1 MSLSFFDTNVL
12 VYSDDNG
19 APEKREQALRLIA
32 NGMQHKNAAISLQ
45 ILQEYFVTVTRK
57 LGVTPQIAQ
66 RKVENFVQ
74 SLVLVRVTERE
85 VISAIELHRLDGI
98 SFWDALVVSAARLVD
113 ARTLYSEDL
122 HPGRKWG
129 GLSVVN
135 PFSS

>member
-12 VYSDDNG
+12 VYSDDTA

-32 NGMQHKNAAISLQ
+32 HGIQHKNAAISLQ

-57 LGVTPQIAQ
+57 LGVDTRIAQ
-66 RKVENFVQ
+66 RKVENFIQ
-74 SLVLVRVTERE
+74 SLIVIRITERE
-85 VISAIELHRLDGI
+85 VISAIELHRLDHI
-98 SFWDALVVSAARLVD
+98 SFWDALVVSAARLAD

-122 HPGRKWG
+122 HSGKKWG

-135 PFSS
+135 PFSL